1 MDLFKISAHKLL
13 PLKRSAFKL
22 EREIQRLL
30 EANLGG
36 VFGIRFLAS
45 EFSTGDKNP
54 GRIDSLGLDENGTPV
69 IIEYKLS
76 SNQAVINQALYYLD
90 WLVDHRGDFEL
101 LVQKRLG
108 AGATVDWTAP
118 RVLCVAED
126 FSHYDTY
133 AVKTIGA
140 NIELWKYRVFAGE
153 YLAVELVGGG
163 NAGAGGKAAKKASG
177 GKGAGKGKGGGAA
190 GSSVAYS
197 VDEHLAKAKG
207 EVRAIAE
214 ELFEYVSGLG
224 DDVVASPV
232 KLYIAFRTTRNFC
245 CLEMH
250 GKHVFLYLALDP
262 ALGGGCD
269 FCRDVRQIGHFG
281 TGDLEVRV
289 ERADQVAKAKELA
302 KLAYEK
308 AAG

>member
-1 MDLFKISAHKLL
+1 MDLFKINAHRLQ
-13 PLKRSAFKL
+13 PLKRTAFKL

-30 EANLGG
+30 EANLDE
-36 VFGIRFLAS
+36 VYGIRFLAS
-45 EFSTGDKNP
+45 EFSTGDKHP

-101 LVQKRLG
+101 LVQRTFG
-108 AGATVDWTAP
+108 SDVTIDWAAP

-153 YLAVELVGGG
+153 YLAIELVGGG
-163 NAGAGGKAAKKASG
+163 STV
-177 GKGAGKGKGGGAA
+177 GAGKGGGKKVAGEAKGGGKGKLLGAA
-190 GSSVAYS
+190 VYTLE
-197 VDEHLAKAKG
+197 DHLAKAKG
-207 EVRAIAE
+207 ELRVVAD
-214 ELFEYVSGLG
+214 ELYEYVSGLG

-232 KLYIAFRTTRNFC
+232 KLYVPFRTTRNFC
-245 CLEMH
+245 CLEVH
-250 GKHVFLYLALDP
+250 AKHVFLYLALDP
-262 ALGGGCD
+262 AAGDGCD
-269 FCRDVRQIGHFG
+269 FCRDVRHIGHFG

-302 KLAYEK
+302 KRAYEK
-308 AAG
+308 AGK

>member
-1 MDLFKISAHKLL
+1 MDLFKISANKLL
-13 PLKRSAFKL
+13 PLERSSFKL

-30 EANLGG
+30 EANLGD
-36 VFGIRFLAS
+36 VFGIRFLVS
-45 EFSTGDKNP
+45 EFSTGDKHP

-90 WLVDHRGDFEL
+90 WLVDHRGDFEM
-101 LVQKRLG
+101 LVQKTLG
-108 AGATVDWTAP
+108 SGVSVDWTAP

-163 NAGAGGKAAKKASG
+163 DAGRGGKKTSGPAKG
-177 GKGAGKGKGGGAA
+177 GVAKGKGVGVA
-190 GSSVAYS
+190 VAYS
-197 VDEHLAKAKG
+197 AEEHLAKAKG
-207 EVRAIAE
+207 QLRAVAD
-214 ELFEYVSGLG
+214 ELFEYLSGLG
-224 DDVVASPV
+224 DDVIASPV
-232 KLYIAFRTTRNFC
+232 KLYVAFRTTRNFC
-245 CLEMH
+245 CLEVH
-250 GKHVFLYLALDP
+250 AKHVFLYLALDP
-262 ALGGGCD
+262 AVGAHCAL
-269 FCRDVRQIGHFG
+269 CRDVRQIGHFG

-289 ERADQVAKAKELA
+289 ERADQVARAKELA

-308 AAG
+308 SAG

>member
-1 MDLFKISAHKLL
+1 MDLFRIAGSKLQAL
-13 PLKRSAFKL
+13 ERTQFKL
-22 EREIQRLL
+22 EREIQRLV
-30 EANLGG
+30 EGNLDT

-45 EFSTGDKNP
+45 EFSTGDQHP

-69 IIEYKLS
+69 IIEYKLA

-90 WLVDHRGDFEL
+90 WLVDHLGDFEL
-101 LVQKRLG
+101 LVQKKLASG
-108 AGATVDWTAP
+108 VVVDWTAP

-140 NIELWKYRVFAGE
+140 NIELWKYRVFGE
-153 YLAVELVGGG
+153 ELLAVELVG
-163 NAGAGGKAAKKASG
+163 AGTTGVAAKTGRRSAVM
-177 GKGAGKGKGGGAA
+177 GGAKA
-190 GSSVAYS
+190 VDVAAYT
-197 VDEHLAKAKG
+197 VEQHLAKAKG
-207 EVRAIAE
+207 ELRAIAD
-214 ELFEYVSGLG
+214 ELYEYVRDLG
-224 DDVVASPV
+224 EDVVVAPV
-232 KLYIAFRTTRNFC
+232 KYYVVFRITRNFC
-245 CLEMH
+245 CLEVH
-250 GKHVFLYLALDP
+250 GKHLFLYLALDP
-262 ALGGGCD
+262 AVGAGCG

-302 KLAYEK
+302 KLAYER

>member
-1 MDLFKISAHKLL
+1 MDLFKISSYKLL
-13 PLKRSAFKL
+13 PLKRTALKL

-30 EANLGG
+30 EANLGE
-36 VFGIRFLAS
+36 VFGIRFLAT
-45 EFSTGDKNP
+45 EFSTGDKHP

-101 LVQKRLG
+101 IVQKKLG
-108 AGATVDWTAP
+108 AGVPVDWTAP

-140 NIELWKYRVFAGE
+140 NIELWKYRVFASE
-153 YLAVELVGGG
+153 YLAVEMVGGG
-163 NAGAGGKAAKKASG
+163 SAGKGSK
-177 GKGAGKGKGGGAA
+177 KGAGSAKSGATKGKSADVSA
-190 GSSVAYS
+190 AYS
-197 VDEHLAKAKG
+197 VEEHLAKAKG
-207 EVRAIAE
+207 EVRAIVD

-245 CLEMH
+245 CLEVH
-250 GKHVFLYLALDP
+250 GKHIFLYLALDS
-262 ALGGGCD
+262 ATGAGCD

-289 ERADQVAKAKELA
+289 ERADQVPKAKDLA

>member
-1 MDLFKISAHKLL
+1 MDLFKISTHKLQ
-13 PLKRSAFKL
+13 PLERTAFKL

-30 EANLGG
+30 EDNLGE

-45 EFSTGDKNP
+45 EFSTGDKHP
-54 GRIDSLGLDENGTPV
+54 GRIDSLGLDENGTPA

-76 SNQAVINQALYYLD
+76 GNQAVINQALYYLD
-90 WLVDHRGDFEL
+90 WLVDHRGDFEM

-108 AGATVDWTAP
+108 SDVTVDWTAP

-153 YLAVELVGGG
+153 YLAIELA
-163 NAGAGGKAAKKASG
+163 AGAGGAVG
-177 GKGAGKGKGGGAA
+177 GKKGSGVTKDGKGKGGGAA
-190 GSSVAYS
+190 GVSAAYS
-197 VDEHLAKAKG
+197 VEEHLAKAKG
-207 EVRAIAE
+207 ELRDIAD

-232 KLYIAFRTTRNFC
+232 KLYVAFRTTRNFC
-245 CLEMH
+245 CLEPH
-250 GKHVFLYLALDP
+250 AKHLFLYLSLDP
-262 ALGGGCD
+262 ALGAGCD
-269 FCRDVRQIGHFG
+269 FCRDMRQIGHFG

-289 ERADQVAKAKELA
+289 EHADQAAKAKELVR
-302 KLAYEK
+302 LAYEK
-308 AAG
+308 AVG